1 MFPVPCVAH
10 TSRASKREDRRLP
23 EDGQHVCF
31 QMDSYSYQQP
41 RMSLQLPR
49 ITWGVQRLILL
60 NVLVFSVQLMVKPF
74 EAWFGMFSL
83 LVDLFGFQP
92 GWFFS
97 GFIWTPF
104 TYQFL
109 HGGLMHLF
117 MNMLWLFVFGPEVER
132 LLGTRQFIFFYIACG
147 VLGVLATVVPW
158 LLGGQ
163 SSLVIGASGAAMG
176 VLVAFAMI
184 DPQRQFY
191 MFPLPVPITAVW
203 LVILVILFN
212 LVTLNAGSTD
222 VSVATHFGG
231 MLAGGFL
238 MKAIPRYR
246 QWRFPGPKMGLY
258 DPERDTGASDPLV
271 RRLRDAVDK
280 IFHNR
285 DLL

>member
-1 MFPVPCVAH
+1 
-10 TSRASKREDRRLP
+10 
-23 EDGQHVCF
+23 
-31 QMDSYSYQQP
+31 
-41 RMSLQLPR
+41 MSLQLPR

-60 NVLVFSVQLMVKPF
+60 NVLVFSVQLIVKPF
-74 EAWFGMFSL
+74 EVWLGMCSL

-92 GWFFS
+92 GCFFS

-117 MNMLWLFVFGPEVER
+117 MNMLWLFVFGPDVER
-132 LLGTRQFIFFYIACG
+132 LLGTRQFIFFYSACG
-147 VLGVLATVVPW
+147 VLGVLATVIPW
-158 LLGGQ
+158 LLGGHY
-163 SSLVIGASGAAMG
+163 SVVIGASGAAMG

-184 DPQRQFY
+184 DPQRQFF

-212 LVTLNAGSTD
+212 LVTLNAGGSN

-231 MLAGGFL
+231 MLAGGLL

-246 QWRFPGPKMGLY
+246 QWRFPGPKVRLY
-258 DPERDTGASDPLV
+258 DPQNDTGDPAAPG
-271 RRLRDAVDK
+271 RRLREAVEK

-285 DLL
+285 NTL